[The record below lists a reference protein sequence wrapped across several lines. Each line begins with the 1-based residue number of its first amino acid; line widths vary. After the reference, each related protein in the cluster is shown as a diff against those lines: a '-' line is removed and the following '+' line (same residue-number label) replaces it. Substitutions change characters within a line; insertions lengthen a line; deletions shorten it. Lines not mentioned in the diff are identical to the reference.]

1 METEIS
7 TLYFIM
13 RELVRYGIVRSST
26 DFSTDW
32 LGREGSYLRCLSTK
46 GRKPSAEVWAIC
58 AVRLLKRADS
68 PEALSGLGPS
78 SVELRKLADLCLE
91 AVLATGMRSTQRPKR
106 SFLPHPYMAKE
117 GAIS

>member
-7 TLYFIM
+7 TLFYIM
-13 RELVRYGIVRSST
+13 RELMRYGLVRSST

-46 GRKPSAEVWAIC
+46 ERKPSAEVWAIC

-68 PEALSGLGPS
+68 QEALSGVGPS

-91 AVLATGMRSTQRPKR
+91 AVLSTGMRSTQRPKR
-106 SFLPHPYMAKE
+106 SFIRHSYMAKE
-117 GAIS
+117 GAVL

>member
-7 TLYFIM
+7 TLFSIM
-13 RELVRYGIVRSST
+13 RELMRYGLVRSST
-26 DFSTDW
+26 DFSRDW
-32 LGREGSYLRCLSTK
+32 LGREGSYVRCLSTK

-68 PEALSGLGPS
+68 PEAISGLGPCS
-78 SVELRKLADLCLE
+78 LELRKLADLCLE

-106 SFLPHPYMAKE
+106 SFIPHPHMAKE
-117 GAIS
+117 RATS